1 MSKTSVKI
9 TGVRDIAA
17 ATQKAI
23 NLINTDKDLFN
34 DLGQTVVSRIVG
46 NAKNGQNI
54 DKKNF
59 KDVSESWRTRRQRL
73 ATVNSTDPAFLSSKS
88 KKSNLTFSGQLL
100 NSFKYKLNMTALTIG
115 FYFAGSRT
123 PYKGIKKPVLAG
135 LKTNEELAKQIEK
148 TRPFVFVSQKLN
160 ELLTL
165 KVIKALRRNL
175 RNYKRLS
182 KVLNLK

>member
-1 MSKTSVKI
+1 MSKASVKI

-34 DLGQTVVSRIVG
+34 DLGQTVVNRIVG
-46 NAKNGQNI
+46 SAKTGKDIEN
-54 DKKNF
+54 KNF
-59 KDVSESWRTRRQRL
+59 KDVSDSWRTRRQRL
-73 ATVNSTDPAFLSSKS
+73 ATVNQTDELFRGRS

-115 FYFAGSRT
+115 FYFAGIRT

-165 KVIKALRRNL
+165 KVIQALRRNL

>member
-1 MSKTSVKI
+1 MAKTSVKI
-9 TGVRDIAA
+9 TGVKDIAR
-17 ATQKAI
+17 ATQRAI
-23 NLINTDKDLFN
+23 SAIDKDRELFE

-46 NAKNGQNI
+46 SAKLGKDIENR
-54 DKKNF
+54 NF
-59 KDVSESWRTRRQRL
+59 KDVSDSWRNRRQRL
-73 ATVNSTDPAFLSSKS
+73 ATVNQTDELFKGKS

-100 NSFKYKLNMTALTIG
+100 KSFKHKANMTALSIS
-115 FYFAGSRT
+115 FFFAGSRT

-135 LKTNEELAKQIEK
+135 VKTNAELAEQIEK

-175 RNYKRLS
+175 KNYKKLS
-182 KVLNLK
+182 KVLGLK